1 LGHGKKS
8 ESKVNGS
15 KGSGSF
21 RKEFLFFLIVFFA
34 IWLLSFLL
42 TDRFPSFASG
52 LVTIVARESSLCLDL
67 LGYRFK
73 LDGAAF
79 LFYTAHGTKK
89 LVVITECTG
98 LYTTIIYFSIIGA
111 YPARLRDKGLGL
123 LIGIP
128 SIHILNQARMVF
140 ISLVL
145 YHRPGLFDLFHGY
158 LWQVGFVIF
167 MLLLVILWMG
177 KIVKP
182 QRIGASDDR

>member
-1 LGHGKKS
+1 MN
-8 ESKVNGS
+8 EA

-21 RKEFLFFLIVFFA
+21 RKEFLFFLVVFFA

-42 TDRFPSFASG
+42 TNRFPSFTNG
-52 LVTIVARESSLCLDL
+52 LVTLVAREIAFCLDL
-67 LGYRFK
+67 LGYRFD

-79 LFYTAHGTKK
+79 LFHASHGTKK

-111 YPARLRDKGLGL
+111 YPAGIRDKALGL

-128 SIHILNQARMVF
+128 SIHILNLARMVF

-145 YHRPGLFDLFHGY
+145 YHRPGLFDLFHGF
-158 LWQVGFVIF
+158 LWQVVFVIF

-177 KIVKP
+177 KIVRPK
-182 QRIGASDDR
+182 RIGVPDE

>member
-1 LGHGKKS
+1 M
-8 ESKVNGS
+8 NGS

-21 RKEFLFFLIVFFA
+21 RKEFLIFLIVFFA

-42 TDRFPSFASG
+42 TNRFPSFTSG
-52 LVTIVARESSLCLDL
+52 LTTLVSREIAFCLDL
-67 LGYRFK
+67 FGYRFD
-73 LDGAAF
+73 LDGSSF
-79 LFYTAHGTKK
+79 LFHAAHGTKK

-111 YPARLRDKGLGL
+111 FPAGLGEKAIGL
-123 LIGIP
+123 LIGVP
-128 SIHILNQARMVF
+128 SIHILNLARMVF

-145 YHRPGLFDLFHGY
+145 YHRPDLFDLFHGY

-177 KIVKP
+177 KIVRPK
-182 QRIGASDDR
+182 RAGVSDE

>member
-1 LGHGKKS
+1 M
-8 ESKVNGS
+8 NGS

-42 TDRFPSFASG
+42 TNRFPAFASG
-52 LVTIVARESSLCLDL
+52 LVTVVAREIAFCLDL
-67 LGYRFK
+67 LGYRFN
-73 LDGAAF
+73 LDGSSL
-79 LFYTAHGTKK
+79 LFHTGHGAEK
-89 LVVITECTG
+89 LIVITECTG

-111 YPARLRDKGLGL
+111 YPARLGDKALGL

-128 SIHILNQARMVF
+128 SIHILNLARMVF

-145 YHRPGLFDLFHGY
+145 YHRQELFDLFHGY
-158 LWQVGFVIF
+158 LWQVGFAIF
-167 MLLLVILWMG
+167 MVLLVILWMG

-182 QRIGASDDR
+182 KRIGAADG

>member
-1 LGHGKKS
+1 
-8 ESKVNGS
+8 VNGS

-42 TDRFPSFASG
+42 TNRFPSFTSGG
-52 LVTIVARESSLCLDL
+52 LVTVVAREISFCLDL
-67 LGYRFK
+67 LGYRFD
-73 LDGAAF
+73 LDGASF
-79 LFYTAHGTKK
+79 LFYTGHGTKK

-111 YPARLRDKGLGL
+111 YPARLGEKALGL

-128 SIHILNQARMVF
+128 SIHILNLARMVF

-145 YHRPGLFDLFHGY
+145 YHRPDLFDLFHGY

-182 QRIGASDDR
+182 RRIGAADG

>member
-1 LGHGKKS
+1 M
-8 ESKVNGS
+8 NGS

-42 TDRFPSFASG
+42 TNRFPSFTSG
-52 LVTIVARESSLCLDL
+52 LVTIVAREISLCLDL
-67 LGYRFK
+67 LGYRFN
-73 LDGAAF
+73 LEGSSF
-79 LFYTAHGTKK
+79 LFYAGHGTKK

-98 LYTTIIYFSIIGA
+98 LYTTIIYLSIIGA
-111 YPARLRDKGLGL
+111 YPARLSEKALGL

-128 SIHILNQARMVF
+128 SIHILNLARMVF

-145 YHRPGLFDLFHGY
+145 YHRPKLFDLFHGY

-182 QRIGASDDR
+182 KRIGTADG

>member
-1 LGHGKKS
+1 M
-8 ESKVNGS
+8 NGS

-21 RKEFLFFLIVFFA
+21 RKEFLIFLIVFFA

-42 TDRFPSFASG
+42 TNRFPSFTTG
-52 LVTIVARESSLCLDL
+52 LVTVVAREIAFCLDL
-67 LGYRFK
+67 LGYRFD
-73 LDGAAF
+73 LNGQAF
-79 LFYTAHGTKK
+79 LFHAGHGTKK
-89 LVVITECTG
+89 LVVIAECTG

-111 YPARLRDKGLGL
+111 YPARLGDKALGL
-123 LIGIP
+123 LLGIP
-128 SIHILNQARMVF
+128 SIHILNLARMVF

-158 LWQVGFVIF
+158 LWQVVFVIF

-182 QRIGASDDR
+182 KRAGAKHG

>member
-1 LGHGKKS
+1 MNS
-8 ESKVNGS
+8 S

-21 RKEFLFFLIVFFA
+21 RKEFLLFLIVFFA

-42 TDRFPSFASG
+42 TRRFPSLAAG
-52 LVTIVARESSLCLDL
+52 LATVVSREIAFCLDL
-67 LGYRFK
+67 IGYSYR
-73 LDGAAF
+73 LDGTSF
-79 LFYTAHGTKK
+79 LFYAVHGTKK

-111 YPARLRDKGLGL
+111 YPARIGDKAIGL

-128 SIHILNQARMVF
+128 SIHILNLLRMVF

-145 YHRPGLFDLFHGY
+145 YHRHELFDLFHGY

-177 KIVKP
+177 KIVRPKRRESP
-182 QRIGASDDR
+182 DG

>member
-1 LGHGKKS
+1 M
-8 ESKVNGS
+8 NGS

-42 TDRFPSFASG
+42 TNRFPSFTSG
-52 LVTIVARESSLCLDL
+52 LVTIVAREISLCLDL
-67 LGYRFK
+67 LGYRFN
-73 LDGAAF
+73 LEGSSF
-79 LFYTAHGTKK
+79 LFYAGHGTKK

-98 LYTTIIYFSIIGA
+98 LYTTIIYLSIIGA
-111 YPARLRDKGLGL
+111 YPARLSEKALGL

-128 SIHILNQARMVF
+128 SIHILNLARMVF

-145 YHRPGLFDLFHGY
+145 YHRPKIFDLFHGY

-182 QRIGASDDR
+182 KRIGTADG

>member
-1 LGHGKKS
+1 MGHGKKS
-8 ESKVNGS
+8 ESKVNGN

-42 TDRFPSFASG
+42 TNRFPGGTAG
-52 LVTIVARESSLCLDL
+52 LVTVVAREIAFCLDL
-67 LGYRFK
+67 FGYRFD

-79 LFYTAHGTKK
+79 IFHTARGAKK

-111 YPARLRDKGLGL
+111 YPASIQDKALGL

-128 SIHILNQARMVF
+128 AIHILNLARMVF

-145 YHRPGLFDLFHGY
+145 YHWPGLFHLFHGY
-158 LWQVGFVIF
+158 LWQVVFVIF

-177 KIVKP
+177 KIVRPK
-182 QRIGASDDR
+182 RRGASDG

>member
-1 LGHGKKS
+1 M
-8 ESKVNGS
+8 NGN

-21 RKEFLFFLIVFFA
+21 RKDFLFFLIVFFA

-42 TDRFPSFASG
+42 TNRFPSFTFG
-52 LVTIVARESSLCLDL
+52 LVTVVTREIAFCLDL
-67 LGYRFK
+67 FGYRFD
-73 LDGAAF
+73 LDGASF
-79 LFYTAHGTKK
+79 LFHATHGTKK

-111 YPARLRDKGLGL
+111 DPARFRDKALGL

-128 SIHILNQARMVF
+128 SIHILNLARMVF

-177 KIVKP
+177 KIAKP
-182 QRIGASDDR
+182 QRGGAHDE